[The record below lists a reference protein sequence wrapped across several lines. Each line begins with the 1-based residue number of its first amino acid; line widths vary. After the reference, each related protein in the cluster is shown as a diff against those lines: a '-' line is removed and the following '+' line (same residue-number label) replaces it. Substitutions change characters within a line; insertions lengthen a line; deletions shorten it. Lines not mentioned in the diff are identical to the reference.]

1 MKKLFFV
8 LLVFVVAGQAFA
20 QDFTKPFKRPVWCR
34 GSGAIVVDETDEVL
48 LQVDQPIIIMTQPLT
63 LTARFRQ
70 LDGKFYLVFGNG
82 KLYAVEDLSLRWQK
96 VANIDNRFLKGEDF
110 SWTHYGH
117 WLYKRP
123 LKYFFK

>member
-1 MKKLFFV
+1 M
-8 LLVFVVAGQAFA
+8 VFAGQVFA
-20 QDFTKPFKRPVWCR
+20 QQEFTKVFLRPAWCQ

-48 LQVDQPIIIMTQPLT
+48 VRVDEPLTIMTQPLT
-63 LTARFRQ
+63 LTAHFRQ
-70 LDGKFYLVFGNG
+70 LNGKIYLVTDDGT
-82 KLYAVEDLSLRWQK
+82 LYAVDNLSIRWQK
-96 VANIDNRFLKGEDF
+96 VANVDNRFLQGEDF